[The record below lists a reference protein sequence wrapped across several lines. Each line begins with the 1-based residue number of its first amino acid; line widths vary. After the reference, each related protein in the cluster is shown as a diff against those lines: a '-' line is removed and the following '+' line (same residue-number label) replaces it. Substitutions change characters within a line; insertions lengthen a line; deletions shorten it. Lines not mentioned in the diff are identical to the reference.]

1 MFVNGCQR
9 SRVGIR
15 FCDGVWRVVGE
26 KCLGRKSV
34 KGEEAG
40 VGRAEIGNKS
50 GERDDGAG

>member
-1 MFVNGCQR
+1 MFVNGCQK

-15 FCDGVWRVVGE
+15 FCHGVWRVVGE

-40 VGRAEIGNKS
+40 VGRVEVGNKS
-50 GERDDGAG
+50 GARDDGAG